1 MQPTTPPG
9 LHTDI
14 VAVQAEIAQLRRFYA
29 YFSSINHLII
39 HSKDESTLFKEA
51 CRVAVEKG
59 QFRMAW
65 IGILNPNTRVIDPIA
80 YAGEAGN
87 YLDNINI
94 QIDQPE
100 RNTGPTGQAFL
111 TGREIYSMNIA
122 TDPGMEPWRDKALQ
136 HGFLSSIS
144 LPIKHKG
151 QVYGVYTMYAGEP
164 DFFSMDEID
173 LLVNLANDIAFAL
186 NVMEA
191 NEARKKAEWRISE
204 YAARLDHLLHAIP
217 DLLWLKDVNGIYLS
231 CNPVFEHYFNVKEA
245 DIIGKSDFELVDPE
259 LARFF
264 REQDL
269 NALQNNKP
277 TINEEWVTYAPTG
290 EKVLLETIKAP
301 TYTAGKELLGVL
313 GIARD
318 ITERRRNEEKIGRL
332 SVAIEQSPVSILI
345 ADLSG
350 HIEYANPQFT
360 RLTGYTIQEIP
371 GQNIWALNSAY
382 QQETDGSSVR
392 DQVMQASKWRGVLSN
407 SSKTGE
413 LYWESTFITVIQ
425 DSNGNP
431 SHILHIMN
439 DLTEEKKY
447 IESIEQKNQK
457 LHDIAWAHAHVIRAP
472 LAKIMGL
479 INLIRFKI
487 PIQTADQQQLLD
499 LLNSAANEL
508 DAVILDIANK
518 NRE

>member
-1 MQPTTPPG
+1 MQHHTPSG
-9 LHTDI
+9 MHTDL
-14 VAVQAEIAQLRRFYA
+14 AAAQAEIAQLRRFYA

-39 HSKDESTLFKEA
+39 HSKDESTLFTEA

-65 IGILNPNTRVIDPIA
+65 IGILNPDTRVIDPIA
-80 YAGEAGN
+80 YAGEAGS

-94 QIDQPE
+94 HIDQPE
-100 RNTGPTGQAFL
+100 RNNGPTGQAFL
-111 TGREIYSMNIA
+111 TGREVYSMNID
-122 TDPGMEPWRDKALQ
+122 TDPKMAPWREKALQ

-144 LPIKHKG
+144 LPIKHRG
-151 QVYGVYTMYAGEP
+151 QVYGVYTMYAGQP

-186 NVMEA
+186 DVMEA
-191 NEARKKAEWRISE
+191 KRSINE

-231 CNPVFEHYFNVKEA
+231 CNPVFEQYFNVKEA
-245 DIIGKSDFELVDPE
+245 DLIGKSDFELVDPE

-290 EKVLLETIKAP
+290 EKVLLETIKTP
-301 TYTAGKELLGVL
+301 TYTAGNQLLGVL

-318 ITERRRNEEKIGRL
+318 ITERRRNEEKITRL
-332 SVAIEQSPVSILI
+332 SAAIEQSPVSILI
-345 ADLSG
+345 ADLTG

-360 RLTGYTIQEIP
+360 NLTGYRIEEIP
-371 GQNIWALNSAY
+371 HQNIWSLNSAY
-382 QQETDGSSVR
+382 QQETDGCSIR
-392 DQVMQASKWRGVLSN
+392 EQVIQESKWRGVLSN
-407 SSKTGE
+407 RSKTGE

-439 DLTEEKKY
+439 DRTEEKKY

-487 PIQTADQQQLLD
+487 PIQTTDQQQLLD
-499 LLNSAANEL
+499 LLNSAAHEL